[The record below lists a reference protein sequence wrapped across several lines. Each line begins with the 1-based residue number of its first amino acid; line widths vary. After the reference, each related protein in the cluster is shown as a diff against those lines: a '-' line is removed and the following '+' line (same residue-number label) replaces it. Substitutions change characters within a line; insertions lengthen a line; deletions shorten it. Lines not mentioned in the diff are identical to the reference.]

1 MNESFQVI
9 PAAYLL
15 LTDGAGQVLLTDRRG
30 SYMSEHWA
38 CGAAGHVEAGESVLA
53 AAVREAREE
62 LGAEIT
68 EGDLEPLTVMHR
80 TAGNGL
86 AIDERVDFFF
96 RARRWRGEPRRMEPD
111 RSAGIGW
118 FALDALPDPVV
129 PHELEVFRRLRMG
142 TLPPVLAYGF

>member
-1 MNESFQVI
+1 MSDRFQVI

-15 LTDGAGQVLLTDRRG
+15 LTDDQGRVLLTHRRG
-30 SYMSEHWA
+30 SYMSDHWA
-38 CGAAGHVEAGESVLA
+38 CGAAGHVEAGESVLD

-62 LGAEIT
+62 LGVEIDPA
-68 EGDLEPLTVMHR
+68 DLEPLTAMHR

-96 RARRWRGEPRRMEPD
+96 RVRRWAGEPTRMEPD
-111 RSAGIGW
+111 RSAGIAW

-129 PHELEVFRRLRMG
+129 PHELEVFERLRQG